1 MRDIED
7 FVNESK
13 KYKNVVIQKQFKS
26 KKNTVAYVTLNNKPR
41 VLKWFV
47 PGKLNQ
53 MNAEENVI
61 KKGSSKLN
69 IPIIHE
75 KDEKNNV
82 LIMSYIVGENL
93 CDIVNESKTSY
104 NEKERLIVLLAQW
117 FFEFHNHFKQ
127 NKKFFI
133 HGDPSL
139 RNFIFTDRI
148 WGVDFEESRIGKPV
162 EDIAGMCAS
171 ILSTEPMFNNEKFSL
186 CQKLIE
192 SYQNFAPGRITD
204 ISSEISYSLLE
215 KIQWRPN
222 DEELL
227 RKYSKLISK
236 KGLKKF

>member
-1 MRDIED
+1 MRNIED
-7 FVNESK
+7 LVKASK
-13 KYKNVVIQKQFKS
+13 KYKKAVIQLQFKS

-47 PGKLNQ
+47 PGKINQ
-53 MNAEENVI
+53 MNAEVNVI

-82 LIMSYIVGENL
+82 LIMNYIVGENL
-93 CDIVNESKTSY
+93 CDIINESETSY
-104 NEKERLIVLLAQW
+104 NEKERLIILLAQW

-127 NKKFFI
+127 NEKFLI

-148 WGVDFEESRIGKPV
+148 WGVDFEESRTGKPV

-171 ILSTEPMFNNEKFSL
+171 ILTTEPMFNDEKYTL
-186 CQKLIE
+186 CNKFID
-192 SYQNFAPGRITD
+192 SYLTLAPGRMTD
-204 ISSEISYSLLE
+204 ISSEISYSILE
-215 KIQWRPN
+215 KIQWRPD
-222 DEELL
+222 DEELF

>member
-1 MRDIED
+1 MRDIEEL
-7 FVNESK
+7 VKASK
-13 KYKNVVIQKQFKS
+13 KYKKAVIQLQFKS

-53 MNAEENVI
+53 MKDEVNVI

-82 LIMSYIVGENL
+82 LIMNYIVGENL
-93 CDIVNESKTSY
+93 CDIINESKTSY
-104 NEKERLIVLLAQW
+104 NEKERLIILLAQW
-117 FFEFHNHFKQ
+117 FFDFHNHFKH
-127 NKKFFI
+127 NEKFLI

-148 WGVDFEESRIGKPV
+148 WGVDFEESRTGKPV

-171 ILSTEPMFNNEKFSL
+171 ILTTEPMFNNEKYNL
-186 CQKLIE
+186 CNTFID
-192 SYQNFAPGRITD
+192 SYLTLAPGRITD
-204 ISSEISYSLLE
+204 ISSEISYSILE
-215 KIQWRPN
+215 KIQWRPD

-236 KGLKKF
+236 KGLKKL

>member
-7 FVNESK
+7 LVKSNK
-13 KYKNVVIQKQFKS
+13 KYKNAVIQLQFKS
-26 KKNTVAYVTLNNKPR
+26 KKNTVAYVTLDNKPR

-53 MNAEENVI
+53 MKAEEKII

-82 LIMSYIVGENL
+82 LILNYIVGENL
-93 CDIVNESKTSY
+93 CDIINESKTSL

-117 FFEFHNHFKQ
+117 FFDFHNHFKK
-127 NKKFFI
+127 NEEFVI

-171 ILSTEPMFNNEKFSL
+171 ILTTEPMFTSEKFSL
-186 CQKLIE
+186 CNKFLD
-192 SYQNFAPGRITD
+192 SYLTKAPGRITHV
-204 ISSEISYSLLE
+204 SREISYSLLE

-222 DEELL
+222 DEELF

-236 KGLKKF
+236 KGLKKI

>member
-7 FVNESK
+7 LVKSNK
-13 KYKNVVIQKQFKS
+13 KYKNAVVQLQFKS
-26 KKNTVAYVTLNNKPR
+26 KKNTVAYVTLDNKPR

-53 MNAEENVI
+53 MKAEAKII

-82 LIMSYIVGENL
+82 LILNYIVGENL
-93 CDIVNESKTSY
+93 CDIINETKTSL
-104 NEKERLIVLLAQW
+104 NEKVRLIVLLAQW
-117 FFEFHNHFKQ
+117 FFDFHNHFKK
-127 NKKFFI
+127 NEEFVI

-171 ILSTEPMFNNEKFSL
+171 ILTTEPMFIGEKFSL
-186 CQKLIE
+186 CNKFLD
-192 SYQNFAPGRITD
+192 SYLTKAPGRITD
-204 ISSEISYSLLE
+204 VSREISYSLLE

-227 RKYSKLISK
+227 RKYSKIISK
-236 KGLKKF
+236 KGLKKI